1 MVVLYFIERREGYC
15 YPTATLTEIATQT
28 LAVFYRGLADGDS
41 LYLAVGTIDTIPRFV
56 REEVKTVVAENLDDK
71 IHRSNP
77 VIARVDYRLCGR
89 DSLDSV
95 EDDLLQRMMKTI
107 GMIPLGKR

>member
-41 LYLAVGTIDTIPRFV
+41 LYLVVGTRDTIPRFV
-56 REEVKTVVAENLDDK
+56 RAEVERVVEENFNVDL
-71 IHRSNP
+71 HRVDH
-77 VIARVDYRLCGR
+77 VIAGADYRLRER
-89 DSLDSV
+89 DSLEVS
-95 EDDLLQRMMKTI
+95 EKSLLLRMMNGI
-107 GMIPLGKR
+107 EMIPLGKR